1 MIELMEAAV
10 AVEVPSGSAGFTC
23 SDDLVI
29 TRLDEAGRAEQA
41 GVELGMRVC
50 EFMGEALP
58 AERTWAE
65 LKKVARV
72 TPKPWRFGFGFPPPA
87 EPAPAGESLEEGGAA
102 PAPPAV
108 APEERGRVRRLFRA
122 ARSGDEAALRRVID
136 EGVDVNVATRD
147 GWTALLQASW
157 YGHDACVSALRSAGA
172 TIQSAAAE
180 TAGTAPYLEARRMV
194 FSERKLQ
201 AAGEAL
207 PEGVEGLEEVAQ
219 RALWGPIGGT
229 PATAE

>member
-1 MIELMEAAV
+1 MARV
-10 AVEVPSGSAGFTC
+10 DG
-23 SDDLVI
+23 
-29 TRLDEAGRAEQA
+29 RLRLLEG
-41 GVELGMRVC
+41 L
-50 EFMGEALP
+50 ALP
-58 AERTWAE
+58 LASTD
-65 LKKVARV
+65 VAQ
-72 TPKPWRFGFGFPPPA
+72 
-87 EPAPAGESLEEGGAA
+87 
-102 PAPPAV
+102 
-108 APEERGRVRRLFRA
+108 
-122 ARSGDEAALRRVID
+122 
-136 EGVDVNVATRD
+136 ATKD

-201 AAGEAL
+201 AAGGGL

-229 PATAE
+229 PAAE

>member
-1 MIELMEAAV
+1 MEAAV

-87 EPAPAGESLEEGGAA
+87 EPAS
-102 PAPPAV
+102 
-108 APEERGRVRRLFRA
+108 RRR
-122 ARSGDEAALRRVID
+122 
-136 EGVDVNVATRD
+136 
-147 GWTALLQASW
+147 
-157 YGHDACVSALRSAGA
+157 RSARQDEHDGA
-172 TIQSAAAE
+172 PRPAN
-180 TAGTAPYLEARRMV
+180 GAPNHQHTTQRQLDRFIYLLILLVPRFFVTVCVPACTC
-194 FSERKLQ
+194 
-201 AAGEAL
+201 ACAL
-207 PEGVEGLEEVAQ
+207 ACG
-219 RALWGPIGGT
+219 
-229 PATAE
+229 